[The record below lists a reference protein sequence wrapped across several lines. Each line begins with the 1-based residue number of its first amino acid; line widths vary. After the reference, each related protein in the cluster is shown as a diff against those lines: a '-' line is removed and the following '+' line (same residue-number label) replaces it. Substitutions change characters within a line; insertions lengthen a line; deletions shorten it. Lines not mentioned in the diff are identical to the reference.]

1 MDYSKFFKSKSKTP
15 QTEPLSDD
23 QVANH
28 GGGYAYTVNMWQR
41 LDRFLVLGSE
51 GGSYYVTERNL
62 TLDNAKV
69 VATCLKEDG
78 LRVVNQIIEVSD
90 AGRAVRNDPAIFA
103 LALALKYN
111 DGTEE
116 SVPVRQAAAEAVPKV
131 CRTFTHLTT
140 LAENIKPF
148 GGWGRVTRRAFDN
161 WYKGKDDDYLAYQM
175 IKYRNRNGWTH
186 RDILLKAHVKPQN
199 EVRDA
204 LYHWASKGWDSVG
217 MEPHEDKTLKR
228 VWAFEKA
235 KGSSDLKEVLS
246 LIEEYRL
253 PRECIPT
260 EFLNEVSVWEALL
273 QTMPLHAMIRNLGK
287 MTSIGLLDNMSDST
301 KLVASRL
308 RDEKYLKK
316 ARVHPLNLLNALRM
330 YSKGAG
336 FRGSLEWRPVPKIT
350 DALDD
355 AFYKAFDFVEPTG
368 KRLCL
373 AIDVSGSMGWGS
385 CAGLEGLTP
394 REVSA
399 ALAMT
404 VMRTEENYEIM
415 GFTHDFIPL
424 NLSPRQRLDDVI
436 QTISRHDFGGT
447 DCAKPMTWA
456 TENKLDFDAFF
467 VFTDSETNYRGN
479 IHPSEALKQ
488 YRKARNIEARLAVV
502 AMASSSTTIADPKDP
517 GMIDIVGCDTSV
529 PTLLSE
535 FVLGNI

>member
-1 MDYSKFFKSKSKTP
+1 MNYSKFFKSKSETP
-15 QTEPLSDD
+15 QTEPLSED
-23 QVANH
+23 QVKNH
-28 GGGYAYTVNMWQR
+28 GGGYGYATTKWQR
-41 LDRFLVLGSE
+41 LDRFLILGSE
-51 GGSYYVTERNL
+51 GGSYYVSERNL
-62 TLDNAKV
+62 TMDNAKAV
-69 VATCLKEDG
+69 VECLKEDG
-78 LRVVNQIIEVSD
+78 VRVVNKIVEVSD

-103 LALALKYN
+103 LALALKFN

-116 SVPVRQAAAEAVPKV
+116 SIPVRQAAAQAVPKV

-140 LAENIKPF
+140 LAESIKPF
-148 GGWGRVTRRAFDN
+148 GGWGRVTRRAFEN
-161 WYKGKDDDYLAYQM
+161 WYNGKSDDNLAYQM

-204 LYHWASKGWDSVG
+204 LFQWASQGWDGIGSD
-217 MEPHEDKTLKR
+217 PHPDDTLKR

-235 KGSSDLKEVLS
+235 QNSSDLKEVLN
-246 LIEEYRL
+246 LISDYNL

-260 EFLNEVSVWEALL
+260 EFLNEVKVWEALL
-273 QTMPLHAMIRNLGK
+273 EKMPLTAMIRNLGK
-287 MTSIGLLDNMSDST
+287 MTSEGLLTNMSDST
-301 KLVASRL
+301 NLVVSRL
-308 RDEKYLKK
+308 RDEEYLKR
-316 ARVHPLNLLNALRM
+316 ARIHPLSVLNAMRV
-330 YSKGAG
+330 YARGEG
-336 FRGSLEWRPVPKIT
+336 FRGSLSWRPVPKVT

-373 AIDVSGSMGWGS
+373 GLDVSSSMTWNS
-385 CAGLEGLTP
+385 CAGLAGLTP

-415 GFTHDFIPL
+415 GFSHQFTPL

-436 QTISRHDFGGT
+436 KSIANLSFGST
-447 DCAKPMTWA
+447 DCALPMTWA
-456 TENKLDFDAFF
+456 TENNLDFDAFF
-467 VFTDSETNYRGN
+467 VYTDSETYYGN
-479 IHPSEALKQ
+479 IHPSQALVQ
-488 YRKARNIEARLAVV
+488 YRQKRNIDARLAVL
-502 AMASSSTTIADPKDP
+502 AMSSNSNTIADPKDP

-529 PTLLSE
+529 PTLLNE

>member
-1 MDYSKFFKSKSKTP
+1 MNYSKFFKSASETS
-15 QTEPLSDD
+15 QSEPISNK
-23 QVANH
+23 QVANSA
-28 GGGYAYTVNMWQR
+28 GGYTYKVDKWKQ
-41 LDRFLVLGSE
+41 LDRFLILGSE
-51 GGSYYVTERNL
+51 GGSYYVSERNL
-62 TLDNAKV
+62 TVDNAKSV
-69 VATCLKEDG
+69 VACLKEDG
-78 LRVVNQIIEVSD
+78 VRVVNRIVEISD

-103 LALALKYN
+103 LALALKFN
-111 DGTEE
+111 DGTEA
-116 SVPVRQAAAEAVPKV
+116 SVPVRQAAAAAAPKV

-140 LAENIKPF
+140 LAESIKPF

-204 LYHWASKGWDSVG
+204 LYHWASQGWEGVG
-217 MEPHEDKTLKR
+217 TDPHENETLKR

-235 KGSSDLKEVLS
+235 KESSDLQEVLS
-246 LIEEYRL
+246 LIEKHRL

-260 EFLNEVSVWEALL
+260 EFLNEREVWEALL
-273 QTMPLHAMIRNLGK
+273 QKMPLTSMIRNLGK
-287 MTSIGLLDNMSDST
+287 MTSIGLLDNMSDNT

-308 RDEKYLKK
+308 RDTEYLKK
-316 ARVHPLNLLNALRM
+316 ARVHPLNLLNALRV
-330 YSKGAG
+330 YAKGSG
-336 FRGSLEWRPVPKIT
+336 FRGSLSWTPVPKVT

-373 AIDVSGSMGWGS
+373 ALDVSGSMGCGS

-415 GFTHDFIPL
+415 GFSHDLIPL

-436 QTISRHDFGGT
+436 RSISDIPFGNT

-456 TENKLDFDAFF
+456 KTNKRDFDAFYIY
-467 VFTDSETNYRGN
+467 TDSETWYGD
-479 IHPSEALKQ
+479 IHPCEALKQ
-488 YRKARNIEARLAVV
+488 YRQARNIPARLAVI
-502 AMASSSTTIADPKDP
+502 AMEGNPFTIANPDDP
-517 GMIDIVGCDTSV
+517 GMLDIVGCDTSV
-529 PTLLSE
+529 PTLLHE
-535 FVLGNI
+535 FVTGAI